1 MVRSCAITPKPKG
14 VALITVMLIIALIA
28 ILATQMTARLQLQMQ
43 RTTNIGSNQQAYWYA
58 MGAEAFAKRIL
69 IQSFEAD
76 SEVTHLGQ
84 LWAQGENT
92 FPVDFGQITGE
103 ITDLN
108 SCFNLNALRVN
119 DDDGSGNS
127 NRGNSANA
135 ANKSPARAAFEELLI
150 AMNIE
155 GVGSFEAEYMADA
168 LTDWLDADGSIS
180 GSGGA
185 EDNDYASKEFPY
197 LAANNYLASMAELR
211 VIDHFTVNV
220 IDKLK
225 DYTCILPNTNM
236 NKININ
242 TIAQDQPE
250 ILVAMLGISQNEASQ
265 ALSSRGEEGFK
276 NIDEFFSLS
285 DLSKAKIPPEKKQLF
300 AVKSEYFKLKTTAS
314 FNNSYFALN
323 TIMKVDNKNNIRV
336 ISRIIGRE

>member
-1 MVRSCAITPKPKG
+1 MIRTFTGKYQSKG

-58 MGAEAFAKRIL
+58 MGAEAFAKRVL

-76 SEVTHLGQ
+76 SEVTHLSQ

-92 FPVDFGQITGE
+92 FPVDFGEITGE

-127 NRGNSANA
+127 NNVNSANA
-135 ANKSPARAAFEELLI
+135 AKKSPARAAFEELLI

-168 LTDWLDADGSIS
+168 LTDWLDTDGSIS

-197 LAANNYLASMAELR
+197 LAANNYLASMGELR

-225 DYTCILPNTNM
+225 DYACILPNTNM

-265 ALSSRGEEGFK
+265 ALSSRGDEGFK
-276 NIDEFFSLS
+276 NVDEFFSLS
-285 DLSKAKIPPEKKQLF
+285 ELSKAKIPPEKKQLF

-323 TIMKVDNKNNIRV
+323 TIMKVDNKNNISV